1 MKIDGVK
8 NNVVNFYKKNTVK
21 TEAKV
26 NPVRKDS
33 IELSTA
39 GKSLSALS
47 LDGNL
52 VNSKEKIEAIRSKVD
67 QGTYKI
73 DSKLTAKRMMDTIK
87 GRDI

>member
-8 NNVVNFYKKNTVK
+8 NNAVNFYKKN
-21 TEAKV
+21 EAKTQPKATSV
-26 NPVRKDS
+26 KKDT

-47 LDGNL
+47 LDSKML
-52 VNSKEKIEAIRSKVD
+52 NSKDKIEAIKNAVD
-67 QGTYKI
+67 KGTYKM
-73 DSKLTAKRMMDTIK
+73 DSALTAKKMMDIMK

>member
-8 NNVVNFYKKNTVK
+8 NNVVSFYKNNTPK
-21 TEAKV
+21 TELKAVALK
-26 NPVRKDS
+26 KDT

-47 LDGNL
+47 LDSKT
-52 VNSKEKIEAIRSKVD
+52 VNFEAKIEAIRNEVM
-67 QGTYKI
+67 QGTYKM
-73 DSKLTAKRMMDTIK
+73 DSKLTATRMMDIMK

>member
-8 NNVVNFYKKNTVK
+8 NNVVSFYKNNTPK
-21 TEAKV
+21 TELKAVALK
-26 NPVRKDS
+26 KDT

-47 LDGNL
+47 LDSKT
-52 VNSKEKIEAIRSKVD
+52 VNSPEKIEAIRSEVM
-67 QGTYKI
+67 QGTYKM
-73 DSKLTAKRMMDTIK
+73 DSKLTATRMMDIMK

>member
-8 NNVVNFYKKNTVK
+8 NNVVSFYKNNTPK

-26 NPVRKDS
+26 ASAKKDT
-33 IELSTA
+33 IELSSA

-47 LDGNL
+47 LDSKTI
-52 VNSKEKIEAIRSKVD
+52 NSEAKVEAIRTQVM
-67 QGTYKI
+67 QGTYKM
-73 DSKLTAKRMMDTIK
+73 DSKLTATRMMEIMK

>member
-8 NNVVNFYKKNTVK
+8 NNMVNTYKKNATK

-26 NPVRKDS
+26 ATVKKDT
-33 IELSTA
+33 IELSTV

-47 LDGNL
+47 LDSKE
-52 VNSKEKIEAIRSKVD
+52 VNSKEKIDAIKNQVD
-67 QGTYKI
+67 KGTYKV
-73 DSKLTAKRMMDTIK
+73 DSKLIAKRMIDVMK